1 MHHINIL
8 LCVRLLLKVW
18 DHTGCPFCATV
29 IRAGWRCPNRKSV
42 KGPSIPSSM
51 EPDIALDDAV
61 MVKQRREVNL
71 LAISLPIT
79 SSLPFTQRIYR
90 PLFLSLVLSS
100 LIHSCA
106 KPLLFPR
113 SLTLPSF
120 RFCLHYCLTPPSHN
134 GRWRK
139 NIGEIYTALGNGK
152 MNDLPK
158 WKRMDK
164 SLTDQWSGLPTH
176 THTHKSILIPCESL
190 VNSLGPSGPYLP
202 GLWPCRHWVKSWAD
216 RALSFYSC
224 PMCIQP
230 RKGKRR
236 GDSSPPLLHT
246 HHTKQSYM
254 QTHRTHMHTI

>member
-1 MHHINIL
+1 MQAVLFVLQWSEQGEGVLTGRVLRDPAHHRAWNQT
-8 LCVRLLLKVW
+8 LLLTMQSW
-18 DHTGCPFCATV
+18 
-29 IRAGWRCPNRKSV
+29 
-42 KGPSIPSSM
+42 SSK
-51 EPDIALDDAV
+51 EE
-61 MVKQRREVNL
+61 RS
-71 LAISLPIT
+71 ISLPIT
-79 SSLPFTQRIYR
+79 SSLPFTQWIYR

-100 LIHSCA
+100 LIHSCP
-106 KPLLFPR
+106 KLLLFPR

-120 RFCLHYCLTPPSHN
+120 RFCLHYCFTPPSHN

-158 WKRMDK
+158 WKEWTNQSLRRK

-176 THTHKSILIPCESL
+176 TQIYFDPLWKFSKLTWPLWPIS
-190 VNSLGPSGPYLP
+190 
-202 GLWPCRHWVKSWAD
+202 WPCRHWVKSWAD